1 MKFVSI
7 DGVEIE
13 KLGHTELVTH
23 LAENTFFKFMDSG
36 RQGMVNAAGDAI
48 DNFSAWIMHRGPFG
62 RGKLRKDIPLPE
74 YFALRRQAQILLVDG
89 LILGGMEGVRTAVSK
104 IYLITLD
111 TVIESNKEKA

>member
-23 LAENTFFKFMDSG
+23 LAENTFFKF
-36 RQGMVNAAGDAI
+36 I

-62 RGKLRKDIPLPE
+62 RGKLRRDIPLPE
-74 YFALRRQAQILLVDG
+74 YFALRRQAQMLLVDG

-104 IYLITLD
+104 TYLITLD
-111 TVIESNKEKA
+111 TVVESNKEKA